1 MQTQVVQQGLD
12 LGAIMNLVTA
22 QAQRITNASGASV
35 ELIEKIAAAMVQR
48 DQKRRKRAVS

>member
-12 LGAIMNLVTA
+12 LGAIMNLVK
-22 QAQRITNASGASV
+22 AQRITNASGASV